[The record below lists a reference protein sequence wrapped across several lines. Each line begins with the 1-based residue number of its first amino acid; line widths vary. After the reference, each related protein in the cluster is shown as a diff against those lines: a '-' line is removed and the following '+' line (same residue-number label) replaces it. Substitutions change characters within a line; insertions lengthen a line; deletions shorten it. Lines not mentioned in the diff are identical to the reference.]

1 MKQFD
6 YMIVGQGLAGTILG
20 FQLRERGKSVVVID
34 KHREQTSSKVAL
46 GAYNPMV
53 LKRFTPCWNVEQQ
66 LKPLYDFVDAFE
78 KTYRVSIHESL
89 KLWRKFHSVQEQ
101 NLWLEK
107 SEHPR
112 LKAFMNPYFIPNEND
127 KINAEFGYGEV
138 NNSGR
143 VQLEKLIS
151 IFKGNLQREEC
162 FLDDDFNYDAL
173 VVSHSSVTYKS
184 FKAHKLIFCEGHRL
198 TNNPYFNYLPLM
210 RTKGEILTVKL
221 KGFQVKELLK
231 SNISVLSLGDDLYK
245 VGATF
250 NWTNKDEITTDEARE
265 ELLNKLAELVC
276 IKPEVIR
283 HEAGLRPTVKDRR
296 ALIGPHPTYENVLVF
311 NGLGTRGLLIAP
323 YLSLQLI
330 DFMEEG
336 TPLHPEVDIKRYEK
350 EMTC

>member
-296 ALIGPHPTYENVLVF
+296 ALIGSHPTYENVLVF

>member
-20 FQLRERGKSVVVID
+20 FQLREKGKSVVIID

-53 LKRFTPCWNVEQQ
+53 LKRFTPCWNVELQ
-66 LKPLYDFVDAFE
+66 LKPLYDFVDTFE

-112 LKAFMNPYFIPNEND
+112 LKAFMNPHFIPNEND

-151 IFKGNLQREEC
+151 IFKDNLQREEC

-184 FKAHKLIFCEGHRL
+184 FKADKLIFCEGHRL

-221 KGFQVKELLK
+221 KGFQVKQLLK

-276 IKPEVIR
+276 MQPEVIR

-296 ALIGPHPTYENVLVF
+296 ALIGSHPIYKNVLVF

-330 DFMEEG
+330 DFMEKG

>member
-20 FQLRERGKSVVVID
+20 FQLREKGKSVVVID

-53 LKRFTPCWNVEQQ
+53 LKRFTPCWNVELQ

-112 LKAFMNPYFIPNEND
+112 LKAFMNPNFIPNEND

-151 IFKGNLQREEC
+151 IFKDSLQSEEC

-173 VVSHSSVTYKS
+173 VVSPSFVTYKS
-184 FKAHKLIFCEGHRL
+184 FKADRLIFCEGHRL

-221 KGFQVKELLK
+221 KGFQVKQLLK

-250 NWTNKDEITTDEARE
+250 NWTDKDEVVTEQARE
-265 ELLNKLAELVC
+265 ELLDKLAELVC
-276 IKPEVIR
+276 IQPEVIR
-283 HEAGLRPTVKDRR
+283 QVAGIRPTVKDRR
-296 ALIGPHPTYENVLVF
+296 ALIGSHPIYENVLVF
-311 NGLGTRGLLIAP
+311 NGLGTRGLLIGP

-330 DFMEEG
+330 DFMEKG
-336 TPLHPEVDIKRYEK
+336 TLLHPEVHIKRYEK